1 MLPIWQEF
9 GHRIFEFDDDTF
21 KLRVLPKLL
30 QSILLKGH
38 KWLNKIPRQSIY
50 RLLSCR
56 SGPTERLNCRVC
68 HSQISTHKSCTIC
81 SHTRHPDVSEQQHCD
96 LLCHTGREHYTD
108 TVGLVCVSLGG
119 PHSKTWTPGYCYL
132 HGKKCIWHPIRALAS
147 PVTTSPLIKSASL
160 LTWRQSTH
168 QTSIYFPTER
178 PRLVLCFFSLCETAT
193 LAITSSGLLDVSLCA
208 VKPGRAPGSCLCP
221 SFFSPTV
228 VSEQL

>member
-9 GHRIFEFDDDTF
+9 GHRIYEFDDDTF

-56 SGPTERLNCRVC
+56 SGPTERLNRRVTRKYQ
-68 HSQISTHKSCTIC
+68 HTKVVQFAVIRGIQTSQNSSTVIC
-81 SHTRHPDVSEQQHCD
+81 CATWAENITQTLSGWFVSLSGGLILKRG
-96 LLCHTGREHYTD
+96 LLD
-108 TVGLVCVSLGG
+108 TVICM
-119 PHSKTWTPGYCYL
+119 
-132 HGKKCIWHPIRALAS
+132 GKKCIWHPIRALAS

-168 QTSIYFPTER
+168 QTSIYFPTQR